1 VKPPRKTL
9 GKAGTQ
15 GTKPLPGG
23 AGVAAR
29 PFPIHLF
36 NARPFPKKAVTSP
49 ESFHDLGEI
58 LTPEQM
64 AAKATPQAIAEAN
77 GEPTDKVPA
86 SVSPR
91 DINRAARKAL
101 DALVGC
107 GPKQNLPHFDTAL
120 ALAEGL
126 ARLRDFALAGDAAA
140 MRALGFVLSQAVA
153 DLGEMARKKPE
164 VVREWSRKR
173 NVVPVLTGKN
183 KGHRTQLAADLDAFG
198 VGEATPYR
206 VNLERR
212 KGNPGFS
219 VSTPANALAGLL
231 ALHLAAHR
239 PPGFD
244 VRSCRPPVPDWVE
257 LASTLPEL
265 SRETAAKWA
274 KAAFQMLKSSFEN
287 DAELV
292 KYCDLG
298 DVREDETTNG
308 VSPQISAIKTRL
320 RRAFHDLTPKS

>member
-1 VKPPRKTL
+1 M
-9 GKAGTQ
+9 
-15 GTKPLPGG
+15 
-23 AGVAAR
+23 AAR

-58 LTPEQM
+58 LTPVQM

-107 GPKQNLPHFDTAL
+107 GPKQNVPHFDTAL

-183 KGHRTQLAADLDAFG
+183 AAQTGTKKDVGQLRRDLEDFDVGALSPYKINPAPKVGGGTFNAATPVDALAGLLVHHLGNYRYSTLLMAHPVPKWAQLAADLT
-198 VGEATPYR
+198 ELT
-206 VNLERR
+206 
-212 KGNPGFS
+212 K
-219 VSTPANALAGLL
+219 ANATQWRE
-231 ALHLAAHR
+231 AAWECLMSAT
-239 PPGFD
+239 G
-244 VRSCRPPVPDWVE
+244 SQ
-257 LASTLPEL
+257 PEKH
-265 SRETAAKWA
+265 T
-274 KAAFQMLKSSFEN
+274 
-287 DAELV
+287 
-292 KYCDLG
+292 DLG
-298 DVREDETTNG
+298 KGRASEGPGAEREMIKKSLLD
-308 VSPQISAIKTRL
+308 AIKRMARKL
-320 RRAFHDLTPKS
+320 E

>member
-1 VKPPRKTL
+1 
-9 GKAGTQ
+9 
-15 GTKPLPGG
+15 
-23 AGVAAR
+23 VAAR

-91 DINRAARKAL
+91 EINRAARKAL